1 MKKENQLRQ
10 ISQDTDEKTKLLLKF
25 IYLLWEGA
33 HLNTK
38 RKFVLKIECVCYPSP
53 PVPGAQN
60 GMPYGNDP
68 FHRTLKSTFFFL
80 SHPSFDSFLLQSWD
94 FFFFFSDEETEAQ
107 KSERS

>member
-10 ISQDTDEKTKLLLKF
+10 ISQDTEEKTRLLLKF

-53 PVPGAQN
+53 PIPGAQN

-68 FHRTLKSTFFFL
+68 FHRTLKSTFLNHIHHLIHF
-80 SHPSFDSFLLQSWD
+80 SCRVGI
-94 FFFFFSDEETEAQ
+94 FFFFFYDVETEAQ